1 MRAKP
6 ERVKYHHY
14 RLRYGGG
21 LLYVYH
27 LPLAGSSTT
36 GVATLT
42 QWGYR

>member
-27 LPLAGSSTT
+27 LPLASSFAARSFARWV
-36 GVATLT
+36 GP
-42 QWGYR
+42 